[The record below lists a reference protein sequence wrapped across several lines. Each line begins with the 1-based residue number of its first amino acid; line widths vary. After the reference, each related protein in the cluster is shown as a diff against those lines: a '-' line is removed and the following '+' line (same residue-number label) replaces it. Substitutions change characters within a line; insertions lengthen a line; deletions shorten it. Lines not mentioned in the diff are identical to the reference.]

1 MANIVGFQQD
11 PQGPPGMGDFH
22 FDDGRSLYAHDPE
35 TAAQVSAPPQVDV
48 PPEWQQIA
56 QQDNRVAGPGGGE
69 PPPPD
74 MSANP
79 DARNA
84 PGAMNPMANF
94 NFKGASQGTPPP
106 APAPPQASPAAPPPD
121 MLPAPGGASGGP
133 SEFDTNVQRYALGEM
148 RKGGGPARPAGWVP
162 KSKSET
168 VESEGL
174 PYNEEDAAARIHAN
188 QNLMIAKAATTATL
202 ADRALGQA
210 HQAQAAL
217 PALQA
222 KAAAAQKEVDAQ
234 HTNYA
239 RERAD
244 LQQMIDKSNASAPS
258 ASQWFADKDP
268 VSQIGIVLAQAFG
281 AYAATLGHGENWA
294 QKNINS
300 IMESDIAAQKEQ
312 AKNGVD
318 NALQRLKLR
327 YGDMDQAEAALR
339 LAQGN
344 AVNTMQTQFAAAN
357 QAQDVQLAHQEML
370 AKNDADMVANEQK
383 FMAGSYGKHT
393 TKLDVA
399 HQNAQGGGGPDIVAL
414 AKKLKATGMT
424 DEQVRTAI
432 FGHGGNGTGGDAID
446 RANVGTFDGQSREFT
461 TPDSRKKAEETMP
474 ELVGMDQKAA
484 RLQAMLKA
492 GVVSYKDRATAAA
505 LADQLAIAY
514 GPAFSGSKRVNEA
527 EIDAGKKT
535 FGHFSTGILTM
546 PTTDMLGQA
555 QAMIDT
561 VLDHTAK
568 RKAELLEG
576 SYRVKPAL
584 GKNAAGKTERQYT
597 YQTAPNSMEN
607 IE

>member
-1 MANIVGFQQD
+1 MANLVGFQQD

-35 TAAQVSAPPQVDV
+35 MAAQVQAPPPQVDV

-69 PPPPD
+69 PPPAD
-74 MSANP
+74 ISGNP

-84 PGAMNPMANF
+84 PGAMNPMAGM
-94 NFKGASQGTPPP
+94 NFKGAGDRPAPPP
-106 APAPPQASPAAPPPD
+106 VVPQASPAAPPPD
-121 MLPAPGGASGGP
+121 MLPAPGGGGTGP

-148 RKGGGPARPAGWVP
+148 RKGGQRTPEKWVP

-188 QNLMIAKAATTATL
+188 QNLMIAKTATAATM

-210 HQAQAAL
+210 KEAQAAL
-217 PALQA
+217 PGLQA
-222 KAAAAQKEVDAQ
+222 KAARAQQEVDAQ
-234 HTNYA
+234 HANYT

-244 LQQMIDKSNASAPS
+244 LQQMIDKSNSQDSSA
-258 ASQWFADKDP
+258 AHWFADKSP
-268 VSQIGIVLAQAFG
+268 ISKIGLILGQAFG
-281 AYAATLGHGENWA
+281 AYAATLSGGENWA
-294 QKNINS
+294 QKQINN
-300 IMESDIAAQKEQ
+300 IMEHDIAAQKEQ

-339 LAQGN
+339 MAQGN
-344 AVNTMQTQFAAAN
+344 AVNMMQTKFASAN

-399 HQNAQGGGGPDIVAL
+399 HQAASGGGGPDIVAL
-414 AKKLKATGMT
+414 AKKLKATGLT

-461 TPDSRKKAEETMP
+461 TPDARKRAEETMP
-474 ELVGMDQKAA
+474 ELTGMEQKAQ
-484 RLQAMLKA
+484 RLQAMLK
-492 GVVSYKDRATAAA
+492 GGITSYKDRATAKA

-514 GPAFSGSKRVNEA
+514 GPAFSGSKRVNEY
-527 EIDAGKKT
+527 EIEAGKDT
-535 FGHFSTGILTM
+535 FGHIGSDLLSA
-546 PTTDMLGQA
+546 PTTDILGRA
-555 QAMIDT
+555 QAAIDT
-561 VLDHTAK
+561 VLSHTGA
-568 RKAELLEG
+568 RKKELLEG
-576 SYRVKPAL
+576 SYRVKPSL
-584 GKNAAGKTERQYT
+584 GKNAAGKTERQYS
-597 YQTAPNSMEN
+597 YETATPGMED
-607 IE
+607 IQ